1 MRLTPSKARN
11 NPIAAISLPMQNG
24 ESAWYCARTK
34 PKHEHIAAANLGK
47 RLGLEVFHPRLRL
60 ERATRR
66 GVVRVVEP
74 LFPCYIFVRCILEN
88 FSDDIRHVTGISS
101 LVHFGHKIPAVPDD
115 AIAELKQCFESEEPM
130 VVEDGVIPGL
140 EVKIAE
146 GVFMGFSGMVVRTL
160 SAGQRV
166 QILLDFL
173 GRVTLAEVDRRSLR
187 VENRRVADL
196 LPLLATPGSP
206 DTAVSE

>member
-1 MRLTPSKARN
+1 
-11 NPIAAISLPMQNG
+11 MQNG
-24 ESAWYCARTK
+24 ILAWYCARTK
-34 PKHEHIAAANLGK
+34 PKHEHIAATNVGK

-74 LFPCYIFVRCILEN
+74 LFPCYIFIRCKLEN

-101 LVHFGHKIPAVPDD
+101 LVHFGHKIHAVPDD
-115 AIAELKQCFESEEPM
+115 AIVEIKQCYESEEPM
-130 VVEDGVIPGL
+130 IVEDGVVPGS
-140 EVKIAE
+140 EVKIAD
-146 GVFMGFSGMVVRTL
+146 GVFMGFSGMVVRML

-196 LPLLATPGSP
+196 LPLLATPGSL
-206 DTAVSE
+206 DSAELE